1 MALNISLIDAVRR
14 RMLQSSHRKVD
25 ISSASTWKDID
36 DVDLVNIDFFSR
48 KSVLGLLTR
57 SDTNYA
63 VQPQKMARGMKS
75 IGTVLSI

>member
-36 DVDLVNIDFFSR
+36 DVDLVSKDCISR
-48 KSVLGLLTR
+48 KPVLGV
-57 SDTNYA
+57 SDH
-63 VQPQKMARGMKS
+63 V
-75 IGTVLSI
+75 